1 MGLFGPP
8 DIEKL
13 KAKGDIKGLVKAL
26 SYFGSSLDFRNREM
40 DKIREASAVRRAA
53 ARALGQVGDPR
64 AVEPLIATLEHWG
77 DADVRKAAAEALVK
91 IGAPAVEP
99 LIAALKDEVE
109 RVRKAAAETLVKIG
123 APAVEPLI
131 AAWRDSSNWHVRQA
145 AVGALGQ
152 IGDARAVKPLIGAL
166 KNRDEYMRKAA
177 AWALGQIGDPRAV
190 EPLIAALKDEVEWVR
205 KAAAWALVKI
215 GAPAVE
221 PLIAALKDGDKG
233 VRRAAAEVLDE
244 LKWQPGCDEAGAYY
258 WTTKR
263 QWNECVKIGAPAVE
277 PLSAALK
284 DWDADV
290 RRAAA
295 WALGQIGDARAV
307 EPLSVAL
314 RDADKNVREAAVGAL
329 DKLKWQPGNDE
340 AGAYYWITKRKW
352 GKCVEI
358 GAPAVEPLIAAFK
371 DWDADVRLAAA
382 ETLGQI
388 GALAVRSLI
397 AALKDGEWD
406 VRKAAVEALVKIY
419 SSGKLDDK
427 AKRAILAQRTTMLR
441 LKHHDVAGEHDDIS
455 GYHIDHDCPDN
466 HTDYRPHTDRA
477 TKPHEDKS
485 YDVNFPL

>member
-91 IGAPAVEP
+91 IGAP
-99 LIAALKDEVE
+99 
-109 RVRKAAAETLVKIG
+109 
-123 APAVEPLI
+123 
-131 AAWRDSSNWHVRQA
+131 
-145 AVGALGQ
+145 
-152 IGDARAVKPLIGAL
+152 
-166 KNRDEYMRKAA
+166 
-177 AWALGQIGDPRAV
+177 AV